1 MEPVSLALGI
11 IPIVGGSLK
20 AYKSIHSKLKTFRH
34 YSREVDRVRKHFDRK
49 RQFFLNEVHFVLRL
63 ALDDEVLV
71 KEMVADGAHLEW
83 HSQRL
88 ESAIVE
94 SFGDNS
100 GALMEIVE
108 DVRTII
114 NDVQMAL
121 ECFSCLEE
129 VRLERS
135 LQDERLK
142 DTVKRVRDRMKI
154 AFDKS
159 KFEKWTSDLRNSN
172 NDLCLLRKQ
181 VDELRKPRAR
191 TSVAGRGCDPRR
203 LMHKSGHY
211 GDARKASQALHDA
224 LCAAWSTPDA
234 AYFRHSVRLFL
245 ETKDDD
251 VTQMDLA
258 ISCLDQEASPG
269 RRKLAS
275 SNGKTASSLVL
286 ENMMRVHVK
295 SQAMDRMGA
304 GLLTTLT
311 DSDPTHNTKRKRR
324 RIVRFEDDGAINCD
338 DNLGLRVTSRK
349 VNLEQTVTLD
359 LQSTRHFCSE
369 LLSNG
374 VYCQQNS
381 TATCVGYLDTCSRE
395 KYRHWFFQC
404 CEGVCNPNLC
414 KADIAS
420 GALMRMDDMLAQS
433 RNDELSVPSQLHLA
447 LRIVL
452 AVLKFNST
460 SWLGECWGLQD
471 LYFFE
476 QGSDLTASL
485 RTLHIGIDWSKRS
498 PGELME
504 VDSAGDSRS
513 FEDAKLVHGIRN
525 ATIYNLGVA
534 LLAIGRWTPVDS
546 NDILHVRRMASQ
558 TCPLGSKYHEMTQKV
573 LECDFGCGKDLSR
586 PQLQQAIY
594 DGIVLEL
601 ESMISSLSLE

>member
-1 MEPVSLALGI
+1 M
-11 IPIVGGSLK
+11 
-20 AYKSIHSKLKTFRH
+20 
-34 YSREVDRVRKHFDRK
+34 
-49 RQFFLNEVHFVLRL
+49 
-63 ALDDEVLV
+63 
-71 KEMVADGAHLEW
+71 
-83 HSQRL
+83 
-88 ESAIVE
+88 
-94 SFGDNS
+94 
-100 GALMEIVE
+100 
-108 DVRTII
+108 

-129 VRLERS
+129 MRLE
-135 LQDERLK
+135 DERLK

-159 KFEKWTSDLRNSN
+159 KFDKWTSDLRNSN

-181 VDELRKPRAR
+181 VDELCKPRAR
-191 TSVAGRGCDPRR
+191 TSVTGRSYDPGRQ
-203 LMHKSGHY
+203 MHKSGHY
-211 GDARKASQALHDA
+211 KDSRKASQALHDA

-258 ISCLDQEASPG
+258 ISCFGQETSPG

-275 SNGKTASSLVL
+275 SNGKTTSSLVL
-286 ENMMRVHVK
+286 ANMMRVHVR
-295 SQAMDRMGA
+295 SQAMDPMGT
-304 GLLTTLT
+304 GLLTTLP
-311 DSDPTHNTKRKRR
+311 DSDSNHNAKRKRR
-324 RIVRFEDDGAINCD
+324 RVVRFEDDVATNCGD
-338 DNLGLRVTSRK
+338 DMGLSILSRK
-349 VNLEQTVTLD
+349 VNLEQAVTLD
-359 LQSTRHFCSE
+359 LQSTRHLCSE
-369 LLSNG
+369 LLSDG
-374 VYCQQNS
+374 VYCRQNS
-381 TATCVGYLDTCSRE
+381 TATRVGYLDTCSHE
-395 KYRHWFFQC
+395 KFRHTFFRC

-420 GALMRMDDMLAQS
+420 RALMRMDDMLAHPRS
-433 RNDELSVPSQLHLA
+433 GELSVPSQLQLA

-485 RTLHIGIDWSKRS
+485 RTLHIGVDWSKRS
-498 PGELME
+498 PMEPME
-504 VDSAGDSRS
+504 VDSAGDARS

-534 LLAIGRWTPVDS
+534 LLAIGRWAPVDS
-546 NDILHVRRMASQ
+546 NDILHVRQMACQ

-601 ESMISSLSLE
+601 ESMIASLSLE

>member
-34 YSREVDRVRKHFDRK
+34 YSREVDRVRKYFDRQ
-49 RQFFLNEVHFVLRL
+49 RQFFLNEVHFVLRM

-71 KEMVADGAHLEW
+71 QEMVADGAHSEW
-83 HSQRL
+83 HSHRL

-100 GALMEIVE
+100 GALMEIFE

-129 VRLERS
+129 VRLE
-135 LQDERLK
+135 DERLK

-154 AFDKS
+154 AFEKS
-159 KFEKWTSDLRNSN
+159 KFDKWTSDLRNSN

-181 VDELRKPRAR
+181 VGELCKPRAR
-191 TSVAGRGCDPRR
+191 TSVVRRSCDPRR
-203 LMHKSGHY
+203 PMYKTGHY
-211 GDARKASQALHDA
+211 RDARKASQALHDA

-251 VTQMDLA
+251 TTQVDLA
-258 ISCLDQEASPG
+258 ISCLEQEASPG
-269 RRKLAS
+269 RRKVTPNSKAV
-275 SNGKTASSLVL
+275 SSLAL
-286 ENMMRVHVK
+286 ANMMRVHVR
-295 SQAMDRMGA
+295 SQAMDSMGA
-304 GLLTTLT
+304 GSLTTPP
-311 DSDPTHNTKRKRR
+311 DSDSSRNRARKRR
-324 RIVRFEDDGAINCD
+324 RVVRFEDDEATNCGD
-338 DNLGLRVTSRK
+338 DMDLGVSFRE
-349 VNLEQTVTLD
+349 VNHGQGLTLD
-359 LQSTRHFCSE
+359 LQSTRHLCSE

-374 VYCQQNS
+374 VYCRQNP
-381 TATCVGYLDTCSRE
+381 TATCVGYLDTCSHERF
-395 KYRHWFFQC
+395 RHSFFQC
-404 CEGVCNPNLC
+404 CQGVCNPKLC

-420 GALMRMDDMLAQS
+420 GTLTRMDDMLAHPRS
-433 RNDELSVPSQLHLA
+433 EELSVPSQLQLA
-447 LRIVL
+447 LQIVS

-460 SWLGECWGLQD
+460 SWLGEYWGLQD

-504 VDSAGDSRS
+504 VDSSGDSRS

-534 LLAIGRWTPVDS
+534 LLAIGRWAPVDS

-558 TCPLGSKYHEMTQKV
+558 ACPLGSKYHEMTQKV

-586 PQLQQAIY
+586 PQLQQAIH

>member
-20 AYKSIHSKLKTFRH
+20 VYKSIYSKLRTFRH
-34 YSREVDRVRKHFDRK
+34 YSREVDRVRKHFDRQ

-71 KEMVADGAHLEW
+71 KAMVADGTHLEW
-83 HSQRL
+83 HSHRL

-100 GALMEIVE
+100 RALMEIVE

-114 NDVQMAL
+114 NDVKMAL

-129 VRLERS
+129 ARLE
-135 LQDERLK
+135 DERLK

-159 KFEKWTSDLRNSN
+159 KFDKWTSDLRSSN

-181 VDELRKPRAR
+181 VDELCKPRAR
-191 TSVAGRGCDPRR
+191 SSVVGRNCDPRR
-203 LMHKSGHY
+203 PMNKSGHY
-211 GDARKASQALHDA
+211 RDARKASQALHDA

-269 RRKLAS
+269 RLAVTS
-275 SNGKTASSLVL
+275 PNGKTASSLVVA
-286 ENMMRVHVK
+286 NMMRVHVR
-295 SQAMDRMGA
+295 SQAMDCMGA
-304 GLLTTLT
+304 GLLATPP
-311 DSDPTHNTKRKRR
+311 DSDSNHNTNRKRR
-324 RIVRFEDDGAINCD
+324 RIVRFEDEEAKNCGD
-338 DNLGLRVTSRK
+338 DMGLRVSSRE
-349 VNLEQTVTLD
+349 VNLEQAVTLD

-374 VYCQQNS
+374 VYCRQNPP
-381 TATCVGYLDTCSRE
+381 ATCVGYLDTRSHE
-395 KYRHWFFQC
+395 KFRHSFFQC

-420 GALMRMDDMLAQS
+420 GALVRMDDVLAHPRS
-433 RNDELSVPSQLHLA
+433 DELSVPSQLQLA

-485 RTLHIGIDWSKRS
+485 RTLHIGIEWSKRS

-513 FEDAKLVHGIRN
+513 FEDAKLAHGIRN

-534 LLAIGRWTPVDS
+534 LLAIGRWAPVDS

-558 TCPLGSKYHEMTQKV
+558 TCPLGSKYHEMTQRV

-601 ESMISSLSLE
+601 ESMIASRSLE

>member
-1 MEPVSLALGI
+1 
-11 IPIVGGSLK
+11 
-20 AYKSIHSKLKTFRH
+20 
-34 YSREVDRVRKHFDRK
+34 
-49 RQFFLNEVHFVLRL
+49 
-63 ALDDEVLV
+63 
-71 KEMVADGAHLEW
+71 MVADGAHRKW
-83 HSQRL
+83 HSPSL

-94 SFGDNS
+94 CFGDNS
-100 GALMEIVE
+100 RALKEIIE
-108 DVRTII
+108 DIGTII

-121 ECFSCLEE
+121 ECFSCLDE
-129 VRLERS
+129 VRLE
-135 LQDERLK
+135 DERLK

-154 AFDKS
+154 IFDKS
-159 KFEKWTSDLRNSN
+159 KFDKWTGDLRDSN
-172 NDLCLLRKQ
+172 NDLNLLRKQ
-181 VDELRKPRAR
+181 VDELCKPRAR
-191 TSVAGRGCDPRR
+191 TSVAGRSSSPRR
-203 LMHKSGHY
+203 LMHKFSNY
-211 GDARKASQALHDA
+211 RDTRKASQALHDA
-224 LCAAWSTPDA
+224 LCTAWSTPDA

-251 VTQMDLA
+251 VIQMDLA
-258 ISCLDQEASPG
+258 ISCLGQEANQG
-269 RRKLAS
+269 RRKLTS

-286 ENMMRVHVK
+286 ANMMRVHVR
-295 SQAMDRMGA
+295 SQAMEWMGA
-304 GLLTTLT
+304 GLLATLP
-311 DSDPTHNTKRKRR
+311 DSDSNHNTKRKRR
-324 RIVRFEDDGAINCD
+324 RVVRFEDDDATNRGD
-338 DNLGLRVTSRK
+338 DSGLPTSSRE
-349 VNLEQTVTLD
+349 VNFEQTVTLD
-359 LQSTRHFCSE
+359 LQSTQHFCSE

-374 VYCQQNS
+374 VHCRQNP
-381 TATCVGYLDTCSRE
+381 AAICVGYLDTCSHE
-395 KYRHWFFQC
+395 KFRHSFFQC

-414 KADIAS
+414 KADITS
-420 GALMRMDDMLAQS
+420 GGLMRMDEMLARPRS
-433 RNDELSVPSQLHLA
+433 DELSVPNQLQLA

-460 SWLGECWGLQD
+460 SWLGECWSLQD

-476 QGSDLTASL
+476 QDSDLTASL

-498 PGELME
+498 PEELME

-534 LLAIGRWTPVDS
+534 LLAIGRWAPVDS

-558 TCPLGSKYHEMTQKV
+558 RCPLGSKYQEMTQKV